1 MCVRACY
8 QYNRL
13 VEYSNATDDEHN
25 DDDRPRVL
33 MCDGKK
39 EDERAMTNNRP
50 TNRKA
55 TGM

>member
-13 VEYSNATDDEHN
+13 VEYSSATDDEHN